1 MHSGATLQVVTPCGF
16 PPDEHLGN
24 LRVSAAFGGYR
35 VPGTSDRY
43 CFTRDGENPG
53 ASFAGYVTSFKGLE
67 GPIVT
72 RIVAPA
78 NPTTRRDTFFLK
90 YDSPVKGVG
99 YAVLGHLAEMKADD
113 NGVSSSA
120 ADRIRIYVGNPVGY
134 PYGTIWITGNWIDKE
149 TLSPSGQFRFTER
162 NMRVISSSSHGRLF
176 ELPPSLFQH
185 AIDPESVIV
194 AFTCEAPE
202 S

>member
-1 MHSGATLQVVTPCGF
+1 
-16 PPDEHLGN
+16 
-24 LRVSAAFGGYR
+24 
-35 VPGTSDRY
+35 
-43 CFTRDGENPG
+43 
-53 ASFAGYVTSFKGLE
+53 VTSFKGLE